1 VIAATCAAL
10 AVLPLVVLRGAT
22 LVRCYAAQLTVAL
35 FAWIVWRRL
44 LPAPDA
50 RFAFIALAVIE
61 VSIFAL
67 FLARG
72 RRVRWSANHAA
83 VVAAIV
89 YALVIMA
96 TSWKVDGDE
105 PYYLMITESILHDTD
120 LDLRNQYGHTA
131 SGRNDLPALEGD
143 RTGPNGEQYS
153 RHPPFLSLLMLPG
166 FAIGGLHG
174 ALAVIAIF
182 GALLVRSTIRWM
194 EDEGIPDS
202 SARAVFPL
210 FAFAPPVLFYATRM
224 WPEVPAA
231 FFFVEALRGVRAH
244 RDKRWVPAL
253 IALVAL
259 KLRFGLVAIGLVLV
273 RMRTWR
279 QRVIAAAILAVPLVI
294 MWRLSV
300 HQWWE
305 LLPAHPL
312 TYVRG
317 LFGLLVDGRSGIAFQ
332 APFYLVG
339 LAALV
344 RWRKTPRGFRT
355 GLIASLLYLFYL
367 LPRQESFSNYAPP
380 LRYLV
385 FLMPV
390 LALGAAW
397 MWERIPRGA
406 IAIIAAWSTGLV
418 IHGIAF
424 PYRLFL
430 EANGENAIGE
440 WLSRLYASD
449 FSRLFPSFVRE
460 NHAAWIG
467 AAVVVAVIVFLS
479 RRAESPSLQMAV
491 FTLVIAVGFKYGRLP
506 AARVEF
512 EDAHV
517 TRDGG
522 HLEPPTGTANRRA
535 HRAGWVLEGGQSLT
549 FLARAG
555 THHLHAITGL
565 GAVIEIGGHAYRID
579 PSLSHRTVRVT
590 IPEQGPVT
598 LRCVSGA
605 VNLDR
610 LELR

>member
-1 VIAATCAAL
+1 MIAATCAAL
-10 AVLPLVVLRGAT
+10 AVLPLLVLRGAT
-22 LVRCYAAQLTVAL
+22 LLRCYAAQLTLAL

-61 VSIFAL
+61 LAIFAL

-72 RRVRWSANHAA
+72 TRVRWSANHAA
-83 VVAAIV
+83 LVAAIV
-89 YALVIMA
+89 YALVIAA

-105 PYYLMITESILHDTD
+105 PYYLMITESMLHDGD
-120 LDLRNQYGHTA
+120 LDLANQYGHTA
-131 SGRNDLPALEGD
+131 SGRNDLGAQRGD
-143 RTGPNGEQYS
+143 PTGPNGEQYS
-153 RHPPFLSLLMLPG
+153 RHAPFLSLLMLPG
-166 FAIGGLHG
+166 FAVGGVHG

-194 EDEGIPDS
+194 EDEGVPDS

-244 RDKRWVPAL
+244 REKRWVPAL

-273 RMRTWR
+273 RLRTWR
-279 QRVIAAAILAVPLVI
+279 SRIIAAAILAVPLV
-294 MWRLSV
+294 MFWWVSV
-300 HQWWE
+300 YQWWE

-332 APFYLVG
+332 APFYLLG
-339 LAALV
+339 LAALL
-344 RWRKTPRGFRT
+344 RWRETPRGFRA
-355 GLIASLLYLFYL
+355 GIIASLLYLFFL
-367 LPRQESFSNYAPP
+367 LSRQESFSNYAPP

-406 IAIIAAWSTGLV
+406 IAIIAAWSIGLV
-418 IHGIAF
+418 IHGVAF
-424 PYRLFL
+424 PHRLFL

-449 FSRLFPSFVRE
+449 FSRMFPSFVRE
-460 NHAAWIG
+460 NQAGWVG
-467 AAVVVAVIVFLS
+467 AVVVIGLIVFLS
-479 RRAESPSLQMAV
+479 RRAESPSFQIAA
-491 FTLVIAVGFKYGRLP
+491 FALVIAIGFRFGRLP
-506 AARVEF
+506 GARVEF

-522 HLEPPTGTANRRA
+522 HLEPPTGTANRTA

-565 GAVIEIGGHAYRID
+565 GAIIEIGGHAYRIE
-579 PSLSHRTVRVT
+579 PSLAHRIIRVT
-590 IPEQGPVT
+590 IPADGPVT

-610 LELR
+610 MELQ